1 MDRLQAWAIFA
12 AVAEH
17 GSFADAARRLGRSPA
32 AVTRAIAAL
41 ENHLSARL
49 LNRTT
54 RSVALTDAGARYL
67 EACRRIL
74 SDFAELEASATGER
88 QQPRGLL
95 NVTAPVMFG
104 RLYVL
109 PIVRSFLADWPE
121 VDVRLLFLDRVVSL
135 IDEGLDVGVRLGH
148 LPDSSLRA
156 IPVGHVRRA
165 VYASPE
171 YIARH
176 GIPETP
182 QDLVDHRCIAC
193 TAVTPI
199 PDRWTFEREQR
210 SYAVAIRPRMI
221 VNTTDAAVD
230 AAVAGQGLTCVLS
243 YQAEAHLAA
252 GQLHR
257 VLADEEPPPIPIHLL
272 HPAGRYLPAKVRLF
286 IDHAAVAL
294 RETFGQAKTG
304 R

>member
-1 MDRLQAWAIFA
+1 MDRLQAWEIFA

-135 IDEGLDVGVRLGH
+135 IDEGLDVASGWATCRT
-148 LPDSSLRA
+148 
-156 IPVGHVRRA
+156 RR
-165 VYASPE
+165 YAPSRSDMCAAPS
-171 YIARH
+171 
-176 GIPETP
+176 TP
-182 QDLVDHRCIAC
+182 
-193 TAVTPI
+193 
-199 PDRWTFEREQR
+199 
-210 SYAVAIRPRMI
+210 
-221 VNTTDAAVD
+221 
-230 AAVAGQGLTCVLS
+230 VLS
-243 YQAEAHLAA
+243 TSHGTASRRCRRISAITAA
-252 GQLHR
+252 SR
-257 VLADEEPPPIPIHLL
+257 VPPSPPSPI
-272 HPAGRYLPAKVRLF
+272 AGRSSASSEAMQSPS
-286 IDHAAVAL
+286 
-294 RETFGQAKTG
+294 G
-304 R
+304 RG